1 MLKEMSTHVLEI
13 ISHITKN
20 GGIHFEYLKNNNDF
34 IKLLIR
40 SLYGKEKEILDTQHI
55 ISIL

>member
-1 MLKEMSTHVLEI
+1 MIKEMSSYVLEI

-40 SLYGKEKEILDTQHI
+40 ALYGKEKDILDT
-55 ISIL
+55 